1 MVVTAAAVAVDTG
14 EAVEAAA
21 TEVEVEVMEAA
32 ETTATGSATTD
43 TKTIRYPSMS
53 PKLSQLHKP
62 PPHLKLT
69 SPYTSFSA
77 AAKSGDKL
85 DNVFVPI

>member
-1 MVVTAAAVAVDTG
+1 MVVVTAAAVAVDTG

-21 TEVEVEVMEAA
+21 TEVEAEVMEAA

-43 TKTIRYPSMS
+43 TKTIRYPLMS

-62 PPHLKLT
+62 PPT
-69 SPYTSFSA
+69 SNSLHHIPRF
-77 AAKSGDKL
+77 L
-85 DNVFVPI
+85 LLPNLVIN

>member
-1 MVVTAAAVAVDTG
+1 MVVVTAAAVAVDTG

-43 TKTIRYPSMS
+43 TKAIRYPSMS
-53 PKLSQLHKP
+53 P
-62 PPHLKLT
+62 
-69 SPYTSFSA
+69 
-77 AAKSGDKL
+77 
-85 DNVFVPI
+85 

>member
-1 MVVTAAAVAVDTG
+1 MVVVTAAAVAVDTG

-32 ETTATGSATTD
+32 ETTATDSAMTD
-43 TKTIRYPSMS
+43 TKTIRYPFMS

-62 PPHLKLT
+62 PST
-69 SPYTSFSA
+69 SNSLHHIPRF
-77 AAKSGDKL
+77 L
-85 DNVFVPI
+85 LLPNLVIN